1 MHLEVLEASR
11 EILPSNAT
19 KTRAVGHYS
28 QGNKGTQEESRKK
41 GRKIASFLRSGVKT
55 LVKYEFSTLW
65 DEGDLDPTARVT
77 RLSGC

>member
-11 EILPSNAT
+11 EILPSMQR

-28 QGNKGTQEESRKK
+28 QGIEGTQEESRKK

-65 DEGDLDPTARVT
+65 DEDDLDPTSRVSSLK
-77 RLSGC
+77 RC